1 MDSILKLDATAQAAL
16 IKKGEITPLELVDL
30 SIAAAEQLN
39 PSLNAIITPMYE
51 EARSLAKQALPDAPF
66 KGVPLLLKDGIAA
79 YKGVRF
85 TTGSTLYKNNIAKH
99 DSLLVQRYKAAG
111 FIVIGKTNMP
121 EFGMLPT
128 TEPTEFGATHNP
140 WDLNKTPGGS
150 SGGSA
155 AAVAARITALAHGND
170 GGGSIRIP
178 ASCCGLFGLKPTRGR
193 NPLAPM
199 SSLVSGLV
207 EEHVL
212 THSVRDSAAV
222 LDITGQPDPNAF
234 YHAPAQQLHFSS
246 LLEQPIRKLKIG
258 YSLGRPGGGSVHED
272 CEKATMHTVELCK
285 SFGHEV
291 IEMPLKIPFSG
302 KTLGEVFGTLWNVCA
317 ASPIAF
323 YEKITGQ
330 PVSKDLVEPLSY
342 AMYQAGKKVTGSDY
356 ELARQAMHR
365 IARSILEFFTDI
377 DIWICPSL
385 GLPPVALGSFPQN
398 EEKPMA
404 PLAMASE
411 FAPTTAIFN
420 ISGQPAASIPV
431 YWNEDGLPI
440 GVQAVAKM
448 GDEGTIFQLS
458 KQLEEAVNWQAKLPP
473 LLEGLKV

>member
-1 MDSILKLDATAQAAL
+1 MNPTLQLDATAQAAL
-16 IKKGEITPLELVDL
+16 IKKGELTPLELVDL
-30 SIAAAEQLN
+30 SIAAAEALN
-39 PSLNAIITPMYE
+39 PELNAIITPMYE
-51 EARSLAKQALPDAPF
+51 EARKIAKQEMPDAPF
-66 KGVPLLLKDGIAA
+66 KGVPILLKDGIAA

-85 TTGSTLYKNNIAKH
+85 TMGSTLYKNNIANY
-99 DSLLVQRYKAAG
+99 DSLLVQRYKEAG

-121 EFGMLPT
+121 EYGMLPT

-140 WDLNKTPGGS
+140 WDLTKTPGGS

-155 AAVAARITALAHGND
+155 AAVAARIVALAHGND

-199 SSLVSGLV
+199 ASLVSGLV

-222 LDITGQPDPNAF
+222 LDITGQPDPLAF
-234 YHAPAQQLHFSS
+234 YHAPPQEMLYSS
-246 LLEQPIRKLKIG
+246 LLKQPVRKLKIG
-258 YSLGRPGGGSVHED
+258 YFAGKLTGGSVHAD
-272 CEKATMHTVELCK
+272 CEKATLQAIELCK

-291 IEMPLKIPFSG
+291 KEMPLDIAFNG
-302 KTLGEVFGTLWNVCA
+302 KALGDIFGTLWNVCA
-317 ASPIAF
+317 ASPIALV
-323 YEKITGQ
+323 EKMTGQ
-330 PVSKDLVEPLSY
+330 PVSKELLEPLSY
-342 AMYQAGKKVTGSDY
+342 AMYKIGKKVTGAEY
-356 ELARQAMHR
+356 EMARQGMHR
-365 IARSILEFFTDI
+365 IARSVVSFFKDI

-385 GLPPVALGSFPQN
+385 GLPPVKLGSFPQS
-398 EEKPMA
+398 EENPMA

-411 FAPTTAIFN
+411 FAPTTALFN
-420 ISGQPAASIPV
+420 ITGQPAASIPV
-431 YWNEDGLPI
+431 YWNEEGLPI

-458 KQLEEAVNWQAKLPP
+458 KQLEEAVNWQAKLPA
-473 LLEGLKV
+473 LLSTTP